1 MSFQLQYIS
10 DIHLEHHD
18 KNNEGYLVPSMFL
31 KPSAPYL
38 ALCGDIGNPDLP
50 AYEALLRWC
59 SKSYKLVFLVAGNHE
74 FYNYRSS
81 QNSDM
86 ATRLQKIRIMC
97 SQYNNIVF
105 LHRDTHFLPEYN
117 LRILGCTLWSDTS
130 VGDEE
135 KIWMYMNDCRQIL
148 MEDGAPLSPTKMTE
162 LHSIDKDWIR
172 EELEKARKR
181 NESVIVLTHHLPS
194 YQLIHEKY
202 QDHPMNMCFASNC
215 EELLQEPV
223 KAWIC
228 GHSHTGVKL
237 NLFGVQCMLNPYGY
251 PGEKVETRKR
261 DEVFTVE
268 TKGIVV
274 DL

>member
-31 KPSAPYL
+31 KPSASYL

-50 AYEALLRWC
+50 TYEALLRWC

-81 QNSDM
+81 QKSDM
-86 ATRLQKIRIMC
+86 DTRLQKIRTMC
-97 SQYNNIVF
+97 SAYNNIIF
-105 LHRDTHFLPEYN
+105 LNRDTYYLPEYN

-130 VGDEE
+130 SGDEE
-135 KIWMYMNDCRQIL
+135 KIIMYMNDARNIL
-148 MEDGAPLSPTKMTE
+148 VDGETPFLPTKMTE
-162 LHSIDKDWIR
+162 LHHIDRDWIND
-172 EELEKARKR
+172 ELAKAREK
-181 NESVIVLTHHLPS
+181 NESVIVLTHYLPS

-202 QDHPMNMCFASNC
+202 QGHPLNMCFASNC
-215 EELLQEPV
+215 EDLLQEPV
-223 KAWIC
+223 KVWIC
-228 GHSHTGVKL
+228 GHSHTGMKV
-237 NLFGVQCMLNPYGY
+237 NLFGVQCLMNPYGY
-251 PGEKVETRKR
+251 PGERVETRKR
-261 DEVFTVE
+261 DEVVILQTKETV
-268 TKGIVV
+268 I